1 MVCSLLLAFGCAKE
15 DDSETTTTTG
25 SSTPTSCSEVK
36 EPTTITLG
44 GSVQCDMD
52 DTTAPTVSLVCPAE
66 GSTDVSVDTGLSVT
80 FSKEMNSNLISSLN
94 NSNACTGSI
103 QVSSDNFSTCANITS
118 QAAYDLKT
126 FFLEISDNLS
136 FNTNYKV
143 KVKTDAKDYC
153 NSTPIASEY
162 ITSSGFTTI
171 ADNSS
176 SSNIIPTGS
185 VLFSSQYSAASSG
198 SDDTLKAVSREGG
211 YVKVGSGGNFTYGFY
226 QLDTDALM
234 QERQAYGIQWR
245 HSGTDE
251 NSTATTPDG
260 NSFVYL
266 SFGAPDNGSVNV
278 SNSDNIIIQMG
289 NGAADNQTN
298 THKVFTVEVNGGSAT
313 GSWPAWT
320 NSCYY
325 DQTLDNNSL
334 LGQTGSNSYG
344 LRTYEI
350 PLSSFTCYSGA
361 GSVSSLKDNVSEV
374 IVKVVGGKDSNADN
388 STSLNYTFPTIGFIG
403 FND

>member
-1 MVCSLLLAFGCAKE
+1 MKTKIFKFNIIFMVCSLLLAFGCAKE

-185 VLFSSQYSAASSG
+185 VLFSSQYSAAASG
-198 SDDTLKAVSREGG
+198 SDSSLKAVSKEGG
-211 YVKVGSGGNFTYGFY
+211 YVKAGEGGNFTYGNYGLF
-226 QLDTDALM
+226 TDALM
-234 QERQAYGIQWR
+234 KERQAFGIQWT
-245 HSGTDE
+245 HNG
-251 NSTATTPDG
+251 TATTPDG
-260 NSFVYL
+260 NSYVFI
-266 SFGAPDNGSVNV
+266 SFGAPDNGSLNV
-278 SNSDNIIIQMG
+278 SNSENIVIQMG
-289 NGAADNQTN
+289 NGAA
-298 THKVFTVEVNGGSAT
+298 A
-313 GSWPAWT
+313 
-320 NSCYY
+320 
-325 DQTLDNNSL
+325 DQSKH
-334 LGQTGSNSYG
+334 S
-344 LRTYEI
+344 
-350 PLSSFTCYSGA
+350 
-361 GSVSSLKDNVSEV
+361 
-374 IVKVVGGKDSNADN
+374 
-388 STSLNYTFPTIGFIG
+388 
-403 FND
+403 